1 MSPTSMPSSQRG
13 VVLVVGLVV
22 LVMMTLTVLSAV
34 KLSTSN
40 LQAVAN
46 MQSRDAALA
55 AANLASEQVLSTNF
69 INAPAAATVDVD
81 LDQDDEHVIDY
92 HVDVPTPDCRWW
104 QPTPTSSLDVND
116 PHDQS
121 CFTGS
126 SYQAMA
132 GGSSSS
138 FCADTLWEVR
148 AQVEDAFTG
157 TVVTVNQGV
166 RARMNLALAGNAC
179 D

>member
-1 MSPTSMPSSQRG
+1 MSPICGPSRQRG

-55 AANLASEQVLSTNF
+55 AANVAAEQVLSTNF
-69 INAPAAATVDVD
+69 IDAPTAVTIDID
-81 LDQDDEHVIDY
+81 IDQDDQGLTDY

-104 QPTPTSSLDVND
+104 SPTPTSSLDVNN
-116 PHDQS
+116 PRDQS

-126 SYQAMA
+126 SYQAMT
-132 GGSSSS
+132 GGSASS

-148 AQVEDAFTG
+148 AQVEDAVTG
-157 TVVTVNQGV
+157 AVITVNQGLK
-166 RARMNLALAGNAC
+166 ARMNLALAGNAC